1 MVPGEGVCLPFV
13 WTIGLLYVLLGVL
26 RAVGSRSVGLYRFAV
41 LRIHDLRGRH
51 EMLSLFLYANVVVE
65 DRDLP
70 PSVLSHIASEVAW
83 DAILSSFQGDVPAD
97 QVTSKG

>member
-1 MVPGEGVCLPFV
+1 
-13 WTIGLLYVLLGVL
+13 
-26 RAVGSRSVGLYRFAV
+26 
-41 LRIHDLRGRH
+41 
-51 EMLSLFLYANVVVE
+51 MLSLFLYANVVVE